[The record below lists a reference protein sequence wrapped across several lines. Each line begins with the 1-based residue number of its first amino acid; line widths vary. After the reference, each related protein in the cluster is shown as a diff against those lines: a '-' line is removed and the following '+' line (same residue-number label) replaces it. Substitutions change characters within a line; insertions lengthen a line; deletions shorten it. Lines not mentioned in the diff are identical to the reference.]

1 MTGQF
6 LIGGALNAIALAII
20 ALLVSRLA
28 GEIYGRALLAI
39 VLFIAGGVYLGFA
52 VGGGASGLWALA
64 ELVQALIL
72 GILGLLGLRG
82 SPYWLAA
89 GWALHPLWDVV
100 LHHLGPGHEFAP
112 EPWVIACVSFDL
124 IIAAYLIVAH
134 RFGPAR
140 GKSQSRA
147 DGGNQA
153 GARAATPHM
162 TPG

>member
-6 LIGGALNAIALAII
+6 LIGGALNAVALALV
-20 ALLVSRLA
+20 ALLISRLA

-52 VGGGASGLWALA
+52 VGGGASGWWALA
-64 ELVQALIL
+64 ELVQGLIL
-72 GILGLLGLRG
+72 GVLGLLGLRG

-124 IIAAYLIVAH
+124 IIAAYLVVTH
-134 RFGPAR
+134 RFGLTR
-140 GKSQSRA
+140 GMSQQRVN
-147 DGGNQA
+147 GVNQTDT
-153 GARAATPHM
+153 RAATHA
-162 TPG
+162 